1 MALPRTKYSDPRH
14 TPGNE
19 FTLDGKDYIG
29 WYVETYQ
36 NEFYSGKYIDDFS
49 RKISPKEF
57 TETTN
62 SPIYVEEAITPSEDD
77 RKIGR
82 WIRYFIQNVNNR
94 SIIEVSRERYNT
106 FKGSSKYLRAKLEWV
121 IKGPAENVFKRDY
134 IYYGAIH
141 QNTQSVNNLEKTFPG
156 ISKYIKDYSE
166 FVE

>member
-19 FTLDGKDYIG
+19 FTLAGKDYIG

-36 NEFYSGKYIDDFS
+36 NKFYTGKYIDDFS
-49 RKISPKEF
+49 QEILPKELVQLPD
-57 TETTN
+57 
-62 SPIYVEEAITPSEDD
+62 SPIYVEEVLTPSEDD

-82 WIRYFIQNVNNR
+82 WTRYFIQNANNR

-121 IKGPAENVFKRDY
+121 IKGPAENLLKRDY
-134 IYYGAIH
+134 VYYGAIH
-141 QNTQSVNNLEKTFPG
+141 QNSQSVNTLEKTFPG
-156 ISKYIKDYSE
+156 IKQYITNYSE